1 MKRSVYEILKAK
13 LQQVLLILLCFA
25 VLPLSHY
32 CETSV
37 LGNAAYQKMP
47 ESIEVTL
54 STDKTEYQFGDD
66 IKMMLTV
73 RNISD
78 EPVVLNFRDG
88 QIYDFAVGELP
99 GKNEVWRWSSC
110 RAFTQAAWSIVLAP
124 EERITYSEVW
134 NQLGKD
140 LSQVKP
146 GLYQIEANQLSE
158 PEIFAEPVQVRILEQ
173 QFETIDKGF
182 SSGYSKHCSFVIT
195 DKEKWSQV
203 WSIHTRGMAIRPP
216 LPEVDFLYHTVVA
229 IFRGEFP
236 TVGYS
241 TEVKQVRVLKDKIM
255 VAVAETDPD
264 GIAITTHT
272 QPYHI
277 ARLKKNDLP
286 VEFIF
291 NQ

>member
-1 MKRSVYEILKAK
+1 MHRIFKAK
-13 LQQVLLILLCFA
+13 LQQVLLISLCFA

-37 LGNAAYQKMP
+37 LGNNAYRKIP
-47 ESIEVTL
+47 EDLEVTL
-54 STDKTEYQFGDD
+54 STGKTEYQFGDD
-66 IKMMLTV
+66 IKMTLTV

-78 EPVVLNFRDG
+78 EPVVLNFSDG
-88 QIYDFAVGELP
+88 QIYDFAIRELP
-99 GKNEVWRWSSC
+99 GENEVWQWSSR

-124 EERITYSEVW
+124 EDRITYSEVW

-140 LSQVKP
+140 LSQAKP

-158 PEIFAEPVQVRILEQ
+158 PELSAEPVQIRILEQ

-182 SSGYSKHCSFVIT
+182 SSGYSERCSFVIT
-195 DKEKWSQV
+195 DKEKWSLV
-203 WSIHTRGMAIRPP
+203 WSIHTSGMAPRPP

-241 TEVKQVRVLKDKIM
+241 TEVKQVRAVKDKIM

-277 ARLKKNDLP
+277 AKLKKNALP
-286 VEFIF
+286 VEFVF

>member
-1 MKRSVYEILKAK
+1 MKRSVYEIFKAK
-13 LQQVLLILLCFA
+13 LQQVLIISLCFA
-25 VLPLSHY
+25 VLPLSKD

-37 LGNAAYQKMP
+37 LGNDAYQKMP
-47 ESIEVTL
+47 EDIEVTL

-78 EPVVLNFRDG
+78 ESVVLNFGNG
-88 QIYDFAVGELP
+88 QIYDFAIRELP
-99 GKNEVWRWSSC
+99 GENEIWRWSSC
-110 RAFTQAAWSIVLAP
+110 RAFTQAAWSIILAP
-124 EERITYSEVW
+124 EERMTYSEVW
-134 NQLGKD
+134 NQLVKD

-146 GLYQIEANQLSE
+146 GLYQIEASQLSE
-158 PEIFAEPVQVRILEQ
+158 PELSAKPVHIRILER
-173 QFETIDKGF
+173 QFETIDKGT
-182 SSGYSKHCSFVIT
+182 SSGYTERGSFVIT

-203 WSIHTRGMAIRPP
+203 WSIHTRGMVPRPP
-216 LPEVDFLYHTVVA
+216 LPEVDFLYHIVVA
-229 IFRGEFP
+229 VFRGEFS

-241 TEVKQVRVLKDKIM
+241 TEVKQVGVLKDKIT
-255 VAVAETDPD
+255 VAVTETDPN

-277 ARLKKNDLP
+277 AKLRKNALP
-286 VEFIF
+286 VEFVF